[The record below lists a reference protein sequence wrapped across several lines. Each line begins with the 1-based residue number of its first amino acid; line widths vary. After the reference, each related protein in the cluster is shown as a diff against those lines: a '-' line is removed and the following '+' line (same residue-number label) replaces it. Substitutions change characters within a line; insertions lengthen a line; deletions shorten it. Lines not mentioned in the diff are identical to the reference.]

1 MGLFDLFDGLMNSAS
16 GSFVTKALNTETDYA
31 RTRRER
37 HEESRVRDKAVLKRD
52 MAVEAA
58 RRIRKEE
65 REEAESAR
73 RAAEYERNSAARA
86 AAREA
91 QETARVN
98 REFVEERM
106 MAKYFEQK
114 AYEEKYGK

>member
-1 MGLFDLFDGLMNSAS
+1 MGLFDLFDGLVSSAS
-16 GSFVTKALNTETDYA
+16 GSFVNKALNTETDYA

-65 REEAESAR
+65 REEAETAR

-91 QETARVN
+91 QKTARVN
-98 REFVEERM
+98 REFFEEQM
-106 MAKYFEQK
+106 MTKYFERR
-114 AYEEKYGK
+114 AWEEKYGK